1 MSLEIPSTDTIKQKH
16 LDDAWFEEY
25 QKNALF
31 GEISLLNG
39 SAEYR
44 KQQKEEFLSGKVEN
58 PTLDYP
64 KLEVFDFNQKEQTLL
79 DLKKKVLTEEKNP
92 LIKQIYR
99 WKLNEGI
106 AQLRALR
113 ATRDED
119 DRKAL
124 RYSKFIFGSPEA
136 EIYNHTIFQIKRTVD
151 EKMFSPDPDISS
163 AAMRLNKEL
172 FEVFINNENTI
183 DPKEY
188 NIPDLKSTKTE
199 PEYKAEE
206 IKATFEEY
214 LRKNNL
220 EDWIIVVDPETTKI
234 LVSQEK
240 KSVSIPVDRKL
251 SQLELGALIEHEL
264 GTHALRREKGERSK
278 LHLLGFGLDRYLKG
292 EEGIAT
298 YKEQQIKG
306 SKGFRG
312 LDYHFAISLAL
323 GIDGKKRDFRKVF
336 EILKDYHFINSKKE
350 KVAALNFARD
360 EAWSDCIRIF
370 RGTTCKTPG
379 ACLTRD
385 IVYREGNIG
394 VWDVVKNN
402 PEEVRRFS
410 VGKYDPANPRHIWIL
425 EQLGIT
431 DEDLGNL
438 EKESKE

>member
-1 MSLEIPSTDTIKQKH
+1 MTLEKPSAAIPEQKH
-16 LDDAWFEEY
+16 IDDIWFQEYQEKALFEE
-25 QKNALF
+25 L
-31 GEISLLNG
+31 SLLNG
-39 SAEYR
+39 NTEYR
-44 KQQKEEFLSGKVEN
+44 KQQKEEFLSGNIEN

-64 KLEVFDFNQKEQTLL
+64 KLDEFDFEGKEQSLL
-79 DLKKKVLTEEKNP
+79 NLKQKILAEEKNEVV
-92 LIKQIYR
+92 KQVYR
-99 WKLNEGI
+99 WKLNERI

-113 ATRDED
+113 ETKNGN
-119 DRKAL
+119 DRRTL
-124 RYSKFIFGSPEA
+124 RYSKFIFGSPEKR
-136 EIYNHTIFQIKRTVD
+136 IYDHTIFQIKKVVD
-151 EKMFSPDPDISS
+151 EKIFSIDSDTSS

-172 FEVFINNENTI
+172 FEVFAENENTI
-183 DPKEY
+183 DPKDY
-188 NIPDLKSTKTE
+188 SIPELKSAKDGV
-199 PEYKAEE
+199 EYSAEE
-206 IKATFEEY
+206 IKVAFEEY

-220 EDWIIVVDPETTKI
+220 ENWVINVDSDATKI
-234 LVSQEK
+234 SVSQEK
-240 KSVSIPVDRKL
+240 KSISIPMERKL
-251 SQLELGALIEHEL
+251 SQMELEALIEHEL

-278 LHLLGFGLDRYLKG
+278 LRLLGFGLDRYLKG

-336 EILKDYHFINSKKE
+336 EILNDYHFINSKKE
-350 KVAALNFARD
+350 KVAALNFAQD
-360 EAWSDCIRIF
+360 EAWNDCVRIF

-410 VGKYDPANPRHIWIL
+410 IGKYDPTNPRHIWIL

-431 DEDLGNL
+431 DEDLDTL
-438 EKESKE
+438 ET